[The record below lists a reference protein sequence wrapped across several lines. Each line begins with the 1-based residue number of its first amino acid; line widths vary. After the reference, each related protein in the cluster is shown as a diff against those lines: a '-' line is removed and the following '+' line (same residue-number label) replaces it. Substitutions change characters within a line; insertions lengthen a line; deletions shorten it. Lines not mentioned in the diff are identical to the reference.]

1 MTCLA
6 RELAADAVEEQDE
19 AFEKCVHFGLVQ
31 DARGDEQSARGRR
44 WNERGVGVEDCLDI
58 RVRAGIRR

>member
-6 RELAADAVEEQDE
+6 SVLAATASVEQQDE
-19 AFEKCVHFGLVQ
+19 AFEKCVHFSLVQ

-44 WNERGVGVEDCLDI
+44 
-58 RVRAGIRR
+58 